1 MTTQTLVD
9 SDIFQNIVIQEDA
22 GLTSETTVATQPA
35 NRDGTARAASAGDEQ
50 LPGTAIG
57 RSAHDGRRL
66 SSGDRRQ
73 QAQEPEPDHGH
84 SPPRPAHGLLD
95 NSSTSS
101 HELPT
106 TMRDLLSSYAPLL
119 SCPACSPPSFLVS
132 PTTLH
137 CGHTVCARHVRTEE
151 FTRPSSSSSA
161 CASSLA
167 ASFLPLT
174 TGSHASS
181 SNSSPGTLPNASS
194 SVPVLPTCPLLTCR
208 PRARRQVITPN
219 IPPEST
225 VAYYPPILQ
234 PNAPELGETNR
245 ITVSDPRLDV
255 SLGRV
260 LHLLEK
266 ARSWQTR
273 ENIEQRLTEES
284 DGSADESQEEE
295 ENGEDAVPESGSRP
309 STNRTRRRSRP
320 ASRSRKRS
328 RRDDNWDG
336 RHYRHRTREELVERF
351 NKELSESLTCEICF
365 MLLYQPV
372 TTPCQHTF
380 CAKCLQRS
388 LDHGTRC
395 PLCRQEMPPFS
406 YFQDHPFNKVVLAI
420 LLKAIPEGYADRGR
434 AIEEEERDGRLNTPI
449 FVCQLAF
456 PGIPTLLHFYEPRY
470 RLMLRRCLESPT
482 PCFGMIMP
490 QRTVGAG
497 SSDYGTML
505 EIKSV
510 QMLPDGR
517 SMVETIGTH
526 RFRIMETGTLDGY
539 MVGRIERIDDIPRE
553 LEDEAERSLSS
564 LVDSSAD
571 SSSSNASPSRIP
583 PPTADELIAICH
595 GFVEQLR
602 NGTAPWVVQRLNN
615 TYGPMPNDVNR
626 FSFWM
631 AQVLP
636 IEEHEK
642 AKLLVIRSARARLRL
657 VVHWIEQLNSNWWF
671 SRGCN
676 IS

>member
-1 MTTQTLVD
+1 MTTQSLVA
-9 SDIFQNIVIQEDA
+9 SDIHQNIAVQEDA
-22 GLTSETTVATQPA
+22 ALTSETTVATEPA

-50 LPGTAIG
+50 HPGTVIG
-57 RSAHDGRRL
+57 RSARDDGRFA
-66 SSGDRRQ
+66 SGDRRQ
-73 QAQEPEPDHGH
+73 QAGHGR
-84 SPPRPAHGLLD
+84 SPHRPAHGLLD

-106 TMRDLLSSYAPLL
+106 TMHDLVRSYVPLL
-119 SCPACSPPSFLVS
+119 SCPACSPPSPLVA

-137 CGHTVCARHVRTEE
+137 CGHTVCARHVRTGD
-151 FTRPSSSSSA
+151 FTRPSPSSSA
-161 CASSLA
+161 SASSVA
-167 ASFLPLT
+167 VSFLSLT
-174 TGSHASS
+174 TDSHASS
-181 SNSSPGTLPNASS
+181 SNSGPGIVPNASS

-225 VAYYPPILQ
+225 VAYYPPIVQ
-234 PNAPELGETNR
+234 PITPELGETNR

-255 SLGRV
+255 SVGRV
-260 LHLLEK
+260 LHLLGK

-273 ENIEQRLTEES
+273 EDIEQRLTEES
-284 DGSADESQEEE
+284 NGSDDESPEEE
-295 ENGEDAVPESGSRP
+295 GNGEDAVPKSGSRP
-309 STNRTRRRSRP
+309 STNGTRRRSRP

-328 RRDDNWDG
+328 RKDDNWDG

-388 LDHGTRC
+388 LDHGTKC

-406 YFQDHPFNKVVLAI
+406 YFQDHPFNKVVLSI
-420 LLKAIPEGYADRGR
+420 LLKAYPEGYAERGR

-449 FVCQLAF
+449 FVCQLSF

-470 RLMLRRCLESPT
+470 RLMLRRCLESPI

-564 LVDSSAD
+564 LLDPSSD
-571 SSSSNASPSRIP
+571 TSSTGEPSSNASPSRIP

-671 SRGCN
+671 SRGCS